1 MMRKTLIAALL
12 GMAGCAGMDYPQ
24 PNAAYSAAYENHP
37 GNDRG
42 CIIAASDKLARRGLT
57 AVDSRVVP
65 MPDGLSGRMVE
76 LDVQNAGLTQTYV
89 YACVSAPHGNFAR
102 LAGVR

>member
-1 MMRKTLIAALL
+1 MRKTLIAALL
-12 GMAGCAGMDYPQ
+12 TMTGCAGYQQ
-24 PNAAYSAAYENHP
+24 PNSAYSAAYESHP

-42 CIIAASDKLARRGLT
+42 CIFAASDKLAQRGLIAT
-57 AVDSRVVP
+57 ASRVVP
-65 MPDGLSGRMVE
+65 SPNGEPGRMVE
-76 LDVQNAGLTQTYV
+76 LDVQNAGITQTYV